1 MIVTDL
7 GRMKA
12 FRLTRDEDAPNTSPA
27 FTDLVDD
34 DLENLHSKVSDRVT
48 DQAGRF
54 PSGPSGM
61 ANDERH
67 SEEEEA
73 RQNQL
78 QSIAERINKVAG
90 EENGDIY
97 LAAPATMQRQLLSE
111 LSAGV
116 RRRILRNLALDLVK
130 VPKLELLRRFEIA

>member
-12 FRLTRDEDAPNTSPA
+12 FRITRDEDAPNTSPA

-34 DLENLHSKVSDRVT
+34 DLDNLHSKVSDRVT

-61 ANDERH
+61 AIGERH
-67 SEEEEA
+67 SEEDEA

-78 QSIAERINKVAG
+78 HAIADRINRVAG
-90 EENGDIY
+90 DERGEIY
-97 LAAPATMQRQLLSE
+97 LAAPPTMQRPLLAQLS
-111 LSAGV
+111 SAV
-116 RRRILRNLALDLVK
+116 RGRILRNLALDLVK
-130 VPKLELLRRFEIA
+130 VPKLELLRRFGLA